1 MGHGGTAPAPA
12 AAGRK
17 LAGVPLLAGTPAAA
31 EPPIGGIRL
40 RDARHRVVR
49 RGPRA
54 VGPLP
59 VGESPPPVVCYA
71 VRASTESSRHGA
83 ARHRKPTGARQGSRA
98 AIDAVRLRQ
107 APRLQRR
114 LHRAAA
120 RQRRRGDAG
129 LAYRSG
135 RRPRPAGAGQ
145 RAWAVRRHPAPHGRD
160 AVVHPWPRPLPHRGS
175 WPDRRRRRR
184 DEATLRLLPQPGVAD
199 ALPVGGSGRIP
210 VSNPIDPNEAD
221 AAAPAQGADW
231 KYWFTAFAPEDEED
245 AVWRTIGDWSRAHRG
260 ALRPNRGRIGPLQD
274 GHTIGYRCLVR
285 RKAPTPPLPPL
296 PPENA
301 HTKISG
307 FPLPRE

>member
-1 MGHGGTAPAPA
+1 MLSDYGKLHVSSADYTVLRPDSVDAATQSWRTALAEGRALRVRGSGHGLSGATLPRTGETLLRTRGLDHYRIKAPGLIAVGGGA
-12 AAGRK
+12 ILWDVRDFVLAGR
-17 LAGVPLLAGTPAAA
+17 
-31 EPPIGGIRL
+31 GG
-40 RDARHRVVR
+40 A
-49 RGPRA
+49 
-54 VGPLP
+54 
-59 VGESPPPVVCYA
+59 SP
-71 VRASTESSRHGA
+71 S
-83 ARHRKPTGARQGSRA
+83 
-98 AIDAVRLRQ
+98 
-107 APRLQRR
+107 
-114 LHRAAA
+114 
-120 RQRRRGDAG
+120 
-129 LAYRSG
+129 
-135 RRPRPAGAGQ
+135 
-145 RAWAVRRHPAPHGRD
+145 
-160 AVVHPWPRPLPHRGS
+160 
-175 WPDRRRRRR
+175 
-184 DEATLRLLPQPGVAD
+184 EATLRLLPQPGVAD

-285 RKAPTPPLPPL
+285 RKAPTSPLPPL